1 MEIYKGASAFA
12 GIAIGKIRFYRKGE
26 YQVRQ
31 HQADDVK
38 KELHNFDVARRHVMQ
53 TLKEEYDGVT
63 GKQMAQNADEHSCKR
78 KALER
83 MTISGGTE
91 RCLET
96 EKVSVEK
103 MEDAQNLVLE
113 QAELLGSGSFLR
125 AVQSMITGEK
135 VTAAYAVQTTRD
147 ELQSTFS
154 NLNDPSIKERIYNVS
169 RVSDLLLEI
178 LGEDENK
185 IDLGEEPVILVADTL
200 SPAELMEMN
209 KDKLLGIVT
218 RKGSATSHAA
228 ILAKNMDIPCV
239 TGIGIPQSEEEWED
253 SVAII
258 DGYTGTIYLE
268 PDSEIRKEYEIRRKA
283 DLVEREELLKLKNQ
297 ADVTKDGRE
306 VGIYANIGSLDDLNS
321 VLYYGARGIGL
332 LRSEFQYL
340 GRENYPGEEELFQ
353 AYKKTAQTMGDRLVI
368 IRTADLGAD
377 KQASYLEIPKETNP
391 LMGNRG
397 IRLSLDRK
405 NLFKTQIR
413 AIYRA
418 SWYGNLGMMYPMIC
432 AEEEM
437 DEIEALV
444 AEVKE
449 ELTKEEIPFKEI
461 RTGIMMETP
470 AAVMI
475 GEELA
480 KRVDFLGIGTN
491 DLTQYT
497 LAMDRQN
504 PLLQNKYNDHH
515 PAILRMIKMIV
526 EAGHAQNCKVCLCG
540 ELAADT
546 RLSETFLKMGVDAL
560 SVVPACI
567 LPVRKALRRV
577 CMEEQNG

>member
-26 YQVRQ
+26 YQLRQ
-31 HQADDVK
+31 HQADDIK
-38 KELHNFDVARRHVMQ
+38 TEQRNFDVARRHVMQ
-53 TLKEEYDGVT
+53 TLKEEYDSAGISE
-63 GKQMAQNADEHSCKR
+63 AIEH
-78 KALER
+78 
-83 MTISGGTE
+83 
-91 RCLET
+91 
-96 EKVSVEK
+96 
-103 MEDAQNLVLE
+103 QVLE

-125 AVQSMITGEK
+125 AVQSMISGEK
-135 VTAAYAVQTTRD
+135 VTAAYAVQITRD
-147 ELQSTFS
+147 ELNGTFG
-154 NLNDPSIKERIYNVS
+154 NLKDPSIKERIHNVS

-178 LGEDENK
+178 LGKEEKK
-185 IDLGEEPVILVADTL
+185 INLGEEPVILAADAL
-200 SPAELMEMN
+200 SPAELMEMD

-218 RKGSATSHAA
+218 RKGSATSHTA
-228 ILAKNMDIPCV
+228 ILAKSMDIPCV
-239 TGIGIPQSEEEWED
+239 TGVGIPASEEEWED
-253 SVAII
+253 TVAII
-258 DGYTGTIYLE
+258 DGYTGTLYLE
-268 PDSEIRKEYEIRRKA
+268 PDREVRREYEIRRKA
-283 DLVEREELLKLKNQ
+283 DLVEREALLKLK
-297 ADVTKDGRE
+297 DEKDITLDGKE

-321 VLYYGARGIGL
+321 ALYYGARGIGL

-340 GRENYPGEEELFQ
+340 GRESYPGEEELFQ
-353 AYKKTAQTMGDRLVI
+353 AYKKTAQTMGDRLVV

-377 KQASYLEIPKETNP
+377 KQAAYLEIPQETNP

-397 IRLSLDRK
+397 IRFCLDRK

-418 SWYGNLGMMYPMIC
+418 SWYGNLGMMYPMISE
-432 AEEEM
+432 EEEM
-437 DEIEALV
+437 DAIEELIR
-444 AEVKE
+444 EVKT
-449 ELTKEEIPFKEI
+449 ELSSEGIPFKNI

-480 KRVDFLGIGTN
+480 RRVDFLGIGTN

-504 PLLQNKYNDHH
+504 PLLQKKYNDHH
-515 PAILRMIKMIV
+515 PAVVRMIKMIID
-526 EAGHAQNCKVCLCG
+526 AGHKENCKVCLCG

-546 RLSETFLKMGVDAL
+546 RLTETFLRMGVDAL

-567 LPVRKALRRV
+567 LPVRKALRAARV
-577 CMEEQNG
+577 KNEDE

>member
-26 YQVRQ
+26 YQIRQ

-38 KELHNFDVARRHVMQ
+38 KELKNFDVARRHVMQ
-53 TLKEEYDGVT
+53 TLKEEYDRMSE
-63 GKQMAQNADEHSCKR
+63 KQMDTADPELDMEPQPLDRIVKVNG
-78 KALER
+78 EN
-83 MTISGGTE
+83 GTN
-91 RCLET
+91 
-96 EKVSVEK
+96 
-103 MEDAQNLVLE
+103 QILE

-147 ELQSTFS
+147 EMQSTFS
-154 NLNDPSIKERIYNVS
+154 RLNDPTIKERIHNVS
-169 RVSDLLLEI
+169 RISSLLLEI

-185 IDLGEEPVILVADTL
+185 IDLGEEPIILAADAL
-200 SPAELMEMN
+200 SLAELMEMD
-209 KDKLLGIVT
+209 KEKLLGIVT

-253 SVAII
+253 SIAII
-258 DGYTGTIYLE
+258 DGYTGTFYLE
-268 PDSEIRKEYEIRRKA
+268 PDGEVCKEYEIRRKA
-283 DLVEREELLKLKNQ
+283 DLVEREALLQLKD
-297 ADVTKDGRE
+297 AEDVTKDGRK
-306 VGIYANIGSLDDLNS
+306 VGIYANIGNLDDLNS
-321 VLYYGARGIGL
+321 ALYYGARGIGL

-397 IRLSLDRK
+397 IRLCLDRK

-432 AEEEM
+432 GEEEM
-437 DEIEALV
+437 AEIEVLV
-444 AEVKE
+444 AEVKN
-449 ELTKEEIPFKEI
+449 ELRAVGIPFKEI
-461 RTGIMMETP
+461 QTGIMMETP

-480 KRVDFLGIGTN
+480 KRVNFLGIGTN

-504 PLLQNKYNDHH
+504 PLLQKKYNDHH
-515 PAILRMIKMIV
+515 PAILKMIRMIV

-546 RLSETFLKMGVDAL
+546 RLTETFLRMGVDAL

-567 LPVRKALRRV
+567 LPVRKALRAARV
-577 CMEEQNG
+577 ED

>member
-12 GIAIGKIRFYRKGE
+12 GIAIGKIRFYQKGE
-26 YQVRQ
+26 YQLRQ
-31 HQADDVK
+31 HQADDIK
-38 KELHNFDVARRHVMQ
+38 TEQRNFDVARRHVMQ
-53 TLKEEYDGVT
+53 TLKEEYDSAGISE
-63 GKQMAQNADEHSCKR
+63 AIEH
-78 KALER
+78 
-83 MTISGGTE
+83 
-91 RCLET
+91 
-96 EKVSVEK
+96 
-103 MEDAQNLVLE
+103 QVLE

-125 AVQSMITGEK
+125 AVQSMISGEK

-147 ELQSTFS
+147 ELNGTFG
-154 NLNDPSIKERIYNVS
+154 NLKDPSIKERIHNVS

-178 LGEDENK
+178 LGKEEKK
-185 IDLGEEPVILVADTL
+185 INLGEEPVILAADAL
-200 SPAELMEMN
+200 SPAELMEMD

-218 RKGSATSHAA
+218 RKGSATSHTA
-228 ILAKNMDIPCV
+228 ILAKSMDIPCV
-239 TGIGIPQSEEEWED
+239 TGVGIPTSEEEWED
-253 SVAII
+253 TVAII
-258 DGYTGTIYLE
+258 DGYTGTLYLE
-268 PDSEIRKEYEIRRKA
+268 PDREVRREYEIRRKA
-283 DLVEREELLKLKNQ
+283 DLVEREALLKLK
-297 ADVTKDGRE
+297 DEKDITLDGKE

-321 VLYYGARGIGL
+321 ALYYGARGIGL

-340 GRENYPGEEELFQ
+340 GRESYPGEEELFQ
-353 AYKKTAQTMGDRLVI
+353 AYKKTAQTMGDRLVV

-377 KQASYLEIPKETNP
+377 KQAAYLEIPQETNP

-397 IRLSLDRK
+397 IRFCLDRK

-418 SWYGNLGMMYPMIC
+418 SWYGNLGMMYPMISE
-432 AEEEM
+432 EEEM
-437 DEIEALV
+437 DAIEELIR
-444 AEVKE
+444 EVKT
-449 ELTKEEIPFKEI
+449 ELSSEGIPFKNI

-480 KRVDFLGIGTN
+480 RRVDFLGIGTN

-504 PLLQNKYNDHH
+504 PLLQKKYNDHH
-515 PAILRMIKMIV
+515 PAVVRMIKMIID
-526 EAGHAQNCKVCLCG
+526 AGHKENCKVCLCG

-546 RLSETFLKMGVDAL
+546 RLTETFLRMGVDAL

-567 LPVRKALRRV
+567 LPVRKALRAARV
-577 CMEEQNG
+577 KNEDE

>member
-12 GIAIGKIRFYRKGE
+12 GIAIGKIQFYRKGE
-26 YQVRQ
+26 YQLRQ
-31 HQADDVK
+31 HQADDIK
-38 KELHNFDVARRHVMQ
+38 TEQRNFDVARRHVMQ
-53 TLKEEYDGVT
+53 TLKEEYDSAGISE
-63 GKQMAQNADEHSCKR
+63 AIEH
-78 KALER
+78 
-83 MTISGGTE
+83 
-91 RCLET
+91 
-96 EKVSVEK
+96 
-103 MEDAQNLVLE
+103 QVLE

-125 AVQSMITGEK
+125 AVQSMISGEK

-147 ELQSTFS
+147 ELNGTFG
-154 NLNDPSIKERIYNVS
+154 NLKDPSIKERIHNVS

-178 LGEDENK
+178 LGKEEKK
-185 IDLGEEPVILVADTL
+185 INLGEEPVILAADAL
-200 SPAELMEMN
+200 SPAELMEMD
-209 KDKLLGIVT
+209 KEKLLGIVT
-218 RKGSATSHAA
+218 RKGSATSHTA

-239 TGIGIPQSEEEWED
+239 TGVGIPASEEEWED
-253 SVAII
+253 TVAII
-258 DGYTGTIYLE
+258 DGYTGTLYLE
-268 PDSEIRKEYEIRRKA
+268 PDREVRREYEIRRKA
-283 DLVEREELLKLKNQ
+283 DLVEREALLKLK
-297 ADVTKDGRE
+297 DEKDITLDGKE

-321 VLYYGARGIGL
+321 ALYYGARGIGL

-340 GRENYPGEEELFQ
+340 GRESYPGEEELFQ
-353 AYKKTAQTMGDRLVI
+353 AYKKTAQTMGDRLVV

-377 KQASYLEIPKETNP
+377 KQAAYLEIPQETNP

-397 IRLSLDRK
+397 IRFCLDRK

-418 SWYGNLGMMYPMIC
+418 SWYGNLGMMYPMISE
-432 AEEEM
+432 EEEM
-437 DEIEALV
+437 DAIEELIR
-444 AEVKE
+444 EVKA
-449 ELTKEEIPFKEI
+449 ELTGEGIPFKNI

-480 KRVDFLGIGTN
+480 RRVDFLGIGTN

-504 PLLQNKYNDHH
+504 PLLQKKYNDHH
-515 PAILRMIKMIV
+515 PAVVRMIKMIID
-526 EAGHAQNCKVCLCG
+526 AGHKENCKVCLCG

-546 RLSETFLKMGVDAL
+546 RLTETFLRMGVDAL

-567 LPVRKALRRV
+567 LPVRKALRAARV
-577 CMEEQNG
+577 KNEDE

>member
-12 GIAIGKIRFYRKGE
+12 GIAIGKIQFYRKGE
-26 YQVRQ
+26 YQLRQ
-31 HQADDVK
+31 HQADDIK
-38 KELHNFDVARRHVMQ
+38 TEQRNFDVARRHVMQ
-53 TLKEEYDGVT
+53 TLKEEYDSAGISE
-63 GKQMAQNADEHSCKR
+63 AIEH
-78 KALER
+78 
-83 MTISGGTE
+83 
-91 RCLET
+91 
-96 EKVSVEK
+96 
-103 MEDAQNLVLE
+103 QVLE

-125 AVQSMITGEK
+125 AVQSMISGEK

-147 ELQSTFS
+147 ELNGTFG
-154 NLNDPSIKERIYNVS
+154 NLKDPSIKERIHNVS

-178 LGEDENK
+178 LGKEEKK
-185 IDLGEEPVILVADTL
+185 INLGEEPVILAADAL
-200 SPAELMEMN
+200 SPAELMEMD

-218 RKGSATSHAA
+218 RKGSATSHTA
-228 ILAKNMDIPCV
+228 ILAKSMDIPCV
-239 TGIGIPQSEEEWED
+239 TGVGIPTSEEEWED
-253 SVAII
+253 TVAII
-258 DGYTGTIYLE
+258 DGYTGTLYLE
-268 PDSEIRKEYEIRRKA
+268 PDREVRREYEIRRKA
-283 DLVEREELLKLKNQ
+283 DLVEREALLKLK
-297 ADVTKDGRE
+297 DEKDITLDGKE

-321 VLYYGARGIGL
+321 ALYYGARGIGL

-340 GRENYPGEEELFQ
+340 GRESYPGEEELFQ
-353 AYKKTAQTMGDRLVI
+353 AYKKTAQTMGDRLVV

-377 KQASYLEIPKETNP
+377 KQAAYLEIPQETNP

-397 IRLSLDRK
+397 IRFCLDRK

-418 SWYGNLGMMYPMIC
+418 SWYGNLGMMYPMISE
-432 AEEEM
+432 EEEM
-437 DEIEALV
+437 DAIEALIR
-444 AEVKE
+444 EVKA
-449 ELTKEEIPFKEI
+449 ELSSEGIPFKNI

-480 KRVDFLGIGTN
+480 RRVDFLGIGTN

-504 PLLQNKYNDHH
+504 PLLQKKYNDHH
-515 PAILRMIKMIV
+515 PAVVRMIKMIID
-526 EAGHAQNCKVCLCG
+526 AGHKENCKVCLCG

-546 RLSETFLKMGVDAL
+546 RLTETFLRMGVDAL

-567 LPVRKALRRV
+567 LPVRKALQAARV
-577 CMEEQNG
+577 KNEDEIKDIVHE

>member
-12 GIAIGKIRFYRKGE
+12 GIAIGKIRFYQKGE
-26 YQVRQ
+26 YQLRQ
-31 HQADDVK
+31 HQADDIK
-38 KELHNFDVARRHVMQ
+38 TEQRNFDIARRHVMQ
-53 TLKEEYDGVT
+53 TLKEEYDSAGISE
-63 GKQMAQNADEHSCKR
+63 AIEH
-78 KALER
+78 
-83 MTISGGTE
+83 
-91 RCLET
+91 
-96 EKVSVEK
+96 
-103 MEDAQNLVLE
+103 QVLE

-125 AVQSMITGEK
+125 AVQSMISGEK

-147 ELQSTFS
+147 ELNGTFS
-154 NLNDPSIKERIYNVS
+154 NLKDPSIKERIHNVS

-178 LGEDENK
+178 LGKEEKK
-185 IDLGEEPVILVADTL
+185 INLGEEPVILAADAL
-200 SPAELMEMN
+200 SPAELMEMD

-218 RKGSATSHAA
+218 RKGSATSHTA
-228 ILAKNMDIPCV
+228 ILAKSMDIPCV
-239 TGIGIPQSEEEWED
+239 TGVGIPTSEEEWED
-253 SVAII
+253 TVAII
-258 DGYTGTIYLE
+258 DGYTGTLYLE
-268 PDSEIRKEYEIRRKA
+268 PDREVRREYEIRRKA
-283 DLVEREELLKLKNQ
+283 DIVEREALLKLK
-297 ADVTKDGRE
+297 DEKDITLDGKE

-321 VLYYGARGIGL
+321 ALYYGARGIGL

-340 GRENYPGEEELFQ
+340 GRESYPGEEELFQ
-353 AYKKTAQTMGDRLVI
+353 AYKKTAQTMGDRLVV

-377 KQASYLEIPKETNP
+377 KQAAYLEIPQETNP

-397 IRLSLDRK
+397 IRFCLDRK

-418 SWYGNLGMMYPMIC
+418 SWYGNLGMMYPMISE
-432 AEEEM
+432 EEEM
-437 DEIEALV
+437 DAIEELIR
-444 AEVKE
+444 EVKA
-449 ELTKEEIPFKEI
+449 ELSSEGIPFKNI

-480 KRVDFLGIGTN
+480 RRVDFLGIGTN

-504 PLLQNKYNDHH
+504 PLLQKKYNDHH
-515 PAILRMIKMIV
+515 PAVVRMIKMIID
-526 EAGHAQNCKVCLCG
+526 AGHKENCKVCLCG

-546 RLSETFLKMGVDAL
+546 RLTETFLRMGVDAL

-567 LPVRKALRRV
+567 LPVRKALRAARV
-577 CMEEQNG
+577 KNEDE

>member
-12 GIAIGKIRFYRKGE
+12 GISIGKIRFYRKGE
-26 YQVRQ
+26 YQLRQ
-31 HQADDVK
+31 HQADDIK
-38 KELHNFDVARRHVMQ
+38 TEQRNFDIARRHVMQ
-53 TLKEEYDGVT
+53 TLKEEYDSAGISE
-63 GKQMAQNADEHSCKR
+63 AIEH
-78 KALER
+78 
-83 MTISGGTE
+83 
-91 RCLET
+91 
-96 EKVSVEK
+96 
-103 MEDAQNLVLE
+103 QVLE

-125 AVQSMITGEK
+125 AVQSMISGEK

-147 ELQSTFS
+147 ELNGTFG
-154 NLNDPSIKERIYNVS
+154 NLKDPSIKERIHNVS

-178 LGEDENK
+178 LGKEEKK
-185 IDLGEEPVILVADTL
+185 INLGEEPVILAADAL
-200 SPAELMEMN
+200 SPAELMEMD

-218 RKGSATSHAA
+218 RKGSATSHTA
-228 ILAKNMDIPCV
+228 ILAKSMDIPCV
-239 TGIGIPQSEEEWED
+239 TGVGIPASEEEWED
-253 SVAII
+253 TVAII
-258 DGYTGTIYLE
+258 DGYTGTLYLE
-268 PDSEIRKEYEIRRKA
+268 PDREVRREYEIRRKA
-283 DLVEREELLKLKNQ
+283 DLVEREALLKLK
-297 ADVTKDGRE
+297 DEKDITLDGKE

-321 VLYYGARGIGL
+321 ALYYGARGIGL

-340 GRENYPGEEELFQ
+340 GRESYPGEEELFQ
-353 AYKKTAQTMGDRLVI
+353 AYKKTAQTMGDRLVV

-377 KQASYLEIPKETNP
+377 KQAAYLEIPQETNP

-397 IRLSLDRK
+397 IRFCLDRK

-418 SWYGNLGMMYPMIC
+418 SWYGNLGMMYPMISE
-432 AEEEM
+432 EEEM
-437 DEIEALV
+437 DAIEELIR
-444 AEVKE
+444 EVKA
-449 ELTKEEIPFKEI
+449 ELSSEGIPFKNI

-480 KRVDFLGIGTN
+480 RRVDFLGIGTN

-504 PLLQNKYNDHH
+504 PLLQKKYNDHH
-515 PAILRMIKMIV
+515 PAVVRMIKMIID
-526 EAGHAQNCKVCLCG
+526 AGHKENCKVCLCG

-546 RLSETFLKMGVDAL
+546 RLTETFLRMGVDAL

-567 LPVRKALRRV
+567 LPVRKALRAARV
-577 CMEEQNG
+577 KNEDE

>member
-12 GIAIGKIRFYRKGE
+12 GIAIGKIQFYRKGE
-26 YQVRQ
+26 YQLRQ
-31 HQADDVK
+31 HQADDIK
-38 KELHNFDVARRHVMQ
+38 TEQRNFDIARRHVMQ
-53 TLKEEYDGVT
+53 TLKEEYDSAGISE
-63 GKQMAQNADEHSCKR
+63 AIEH
-78 KALER
+78 
-83 MTISGGTE
+83 
-91 RCLET
+91 
-96 EKVSVEK
+96 
-103 MEDAQNLVLE
+103 QVLE

-125 AVQSMITGEK
+125 AVQSMISGEK

-147 ELQSTFS
+147 ELNGTFG
-154 NLNDPSIKERIYNVS
+154 NLKDPSIKERIHNVS

-178 LGEDENK
+178 LGKEEKK
-185 IDLGEEPVILVADTL
+185 INLGEEPVILAADAL
-200 SPAELMEMN
+200 SPAELMEMD

-218 RKGSATSHAA
+218 RKGSATSHTA
-228 ILAKNMDIPCV
+228 ILAKSMDIPCV
-239 TGIGIPQSEEEWED
+239 TGVGIPASEEEWED
-253 SVAII
+253 TVAII
-258 DGYTGTIYLE
+258 DGYTGTLYLE
-268 PDSEIRKEYEIRRKA
+268 PDREVRREYEIRRKA
-283 DLVEREELLKLKNQ
+283 DLVEREALLKLK
-297 ADVTKDGRE
+297 DEKDITLDGKE

-321 VLYYGARGIGL
+321 ALYYGARGIGL

-340 GRENYPGEEELFQ
+340 GRESYPGEEELFQ
-353 AYKKTAQTMGDRLVI
+353 AYKKTAQTMGDRLVV

-377 KQASYLEIPKETNP
+377 KQAAYLEIPQETNP

-397 IRLSLDRK
+397 IRFCLDRK

-418 SWYGNLGMMYPMIC
+418 SWYGNLGMMYPMISE
-432 AEEEM
+432 EEEM
-437 DEIEALV
+437 DAIEELIQ
-444 AEVKE
+444 EVKA
-449 ELTKEEIPFKEI
+449 ELSSEGISFKNI

-480 KRVDFLGIGTN
+480 RRVDFLGIGTN

-504 PLLQNKYNDHH
+504 PLLQKKYNDHH
-515 PAILRMIKMIV
+515 PAVVRMIKMIID
-526 EAGHAQNCKVCLCG
+526 AGHKENCKVCLCG

-546 RLSETFLKMGVDAL
+546 RLTETFLRMGVDAL

-567 LPVRKALRRV
+567 LPVRKALRAARV
-577 CMEEQNG
+577 KNEDE

>member
-12 GIAIGKIRFYRKGE
+12 GIAIGKIQFYRKGE
-26 YQVRQ
+26 YQLRQ
-31 HQADDVK
+31 HQADDIK
-38 KELHNFDVARRHVMQ
+38 TEQRNFDVARRHVMQ
-53 TLKEEYDGVT
+53 TLKEEYDSAGISE
-63 GKQMAQNADEHSCKR
+63 AIEH
-78 KALER
+78 
-83 MTISGGTE
+83 
-91 RCLET
+91 
-96 EKVSVEK
+96 
-103 MEDAQNLVLE
+103 QVLE

-125 AVQSMITGEK
+125 AVQSMISGEK

-147 ELQSTFS
+147 ELNGTFS
-154 NLNDPSIKERIYNVS
+154 NLKDPSIKERIHNVS

-178 LGEDENK
+178 LGKEEKK
-185 IDLGEEPVILVADTL
+185 INLGEEPVILAADAL
-200 SPAELMEMN
+200 SPAELMEMD

-218 RKGSATSHAA
+218 RKGSATSHTA
-228 ILAKNMDIPCV
+228 ILAKSMDIPCV
-239 TGIGIPQSEEEWED
+239 TGVGIPASEEEWED
-253 SVAII
+253 TVAII
-258 DGYTGTIYLE
+258 DGYTGTLYLE
-268 PDSEIRKEYEIRRKA
+268 PDREVRREYEIRRKA
-283 DLVEREELLKLKNQ
+283 DLVEREALLKLK
-297 ADVTKDGRE
+297 DEKDITLDGKE

-321 VLYYGARGIGL
+321 ALYYGARGIGL

-340 GRENYPGEEELFQ
+340 GRESYPGEEELFQ
-353 AYKKTAQTMGDRLVI
+353 AYKKTAQTMGDRLVV

-377 KQASYLEIPKETNP
+377 KQAAYLEIPQETNP

-397 IRLSLDRK
+397 IRFCLDRK

-418 SWYGNLGMMYPMIC
+418 SWYGNLGMMYPMISE
-432 AEEEM
+432 EEEM
-437 DEIEALV
+437 DAIEALIR
-444 AEVKE
+444 EVKT
-449 ELTKEEIPFKEI
+449 ELTSEGIPFKNI

-480 KRVDFLGIGTN
+480 RRVDFLGIGTN

-504 PLLQNKYNDHH
+504 PLLQKKYNDHH
-515 PAILRMIKMIV
+515 PAVVRMIKMIID
-526 EAGHAQNCKVCLCG
+526 AGHKENCKVCLCG

-546 RLSETFLKMGVDAL
+546 RLTETFLRMGVDAL

-567 LPVRKALRRV
+567 LPVRKALRAARV
-577 CMEEQNG
+577 KNEDE

>member
-12 GIAIGKIRFYRKGE
+12 GIAIGKIWFYKKGE
-26 YQVRQ
+26 YQIRQ

-38 KELHNFDVARRHVMQ
+38 KELKVFDVARRHVMQ
-53 TLKEEYDGVT
+53 TLKEEYD
-63 GKQMAQNADEHSCKR
+63 
-78 KALER
+78 
-83 MTISGGTE
+83 
-91 RCLET
+91 
-96 EKVSVEK
+96 K
-103 MEDAQNLVLE
+103 MSENQILE
-113 QAELLGSGSFLR
+113 QAKLLGSGSFLR

-135 VTAAYAVQTTRD
+135 VTAAYAVETTKD
-147 ELQSTFS
+147 ELQGTFS
-154 NLNDPSIKERIYNVS
+154 GLNDVSIKERIFNVS
-169 RVSDLLLEI
+169 RVCELLLEI
-178 LGEDENK
+178 LGEDEKK
-185 IDLGEEPVILVADTL
+185 INLGEEPVILAADTL
-200 SPAELMEMN
+200 SPAELMEMD
-209 KDKLLGIVT
+209 KEKLLGIIT
-218 RKGSATSHAA
+218 RGGSATSHAA

-258 DGYTGTIYLE
+258 DGYTGTVYLE
-268 PDSEIRKEYEIRRKA
+268 PDNEVRREYEIRQNA
-283 DLVEREELLKLKNQ
+283 DKVERESLLKLR
-297 ADVTKDGRE
+297 DERDITLDGHE
-306 VGIYANIGSLDDLNS
+306 VGIYANIGNLDDLNS
-321 VLYYGARGIGL
+321 AIYYGARGIGL

-353 AYKKTAQTMGDRLVI
+353 AYKKSAQTMGERLVV

-377 KQASYLEIPKETNP
+377 KQASYLEIPQETNP
-391 LMGNRG
+391 MMGNRG
-397 IRLSLDRK
+397 IRFCLDRK

-546 RLSETFLKMGVDAL
+546 RLTETFLKMGVDAL

-567 LPVRKALRRV
+567 LPVRKALRGV
-577 CMEEQNG
+577 CMEDKKWIKKVKS

>member
-1 MEIYKGASAFA
+1 
-12 GIAIGKIRFYRKGE
+12 
-26 YQVRQ
+26 
-31 HQADDVK
+31 
-38 KELHNFDVARRHVMQ
+38 MQ
-53 TLKEEYDGVT
+53 TLKEEYD
-63 GKQMAQNADEHSCKR
+63 
-78 KALER
+78 
-83 MTISGGTE
+83 
-91 RCLET
+91 
-96 EKVSVEK
+96 K
-103 MEDAQNLVLE
+103 MSENQILE
-113 QAELLGSGSFLR
+113 QAKLLGSGSFLR

-135 VTAAYAVQTTRD
+135 VTAAYAVETTKD
-147 ELQSTFS
+147 ELQGTFS
-154 NLNDPSIKERIYNVS
+154 GLNDVSIKERIFNVS
-169 RVSDLLLEI
+169 RVCELLLEI
-178 LGEDENK
+178 LGEDEKK
-185 IDLGEEPVILVADTL
+185 INLGEEPVILAADTL
-200 SPAELMEMN
+200 SPAELMEMD
-209 KDKLLGIVT
+209 KEKLLGIIT
-218 RKGSATSHAA
+218 RGGSATSHAA

-239 TGIGIPQSEEEWED
+239 TGIGIPQPEEEWED

-258 DGYTGTIYLE
+258 DGYTGTVYLE
-268 PDSEIRKEYEIRRKA
+268 PDNEVRREYEIRQNA
-283 DLVEREELLKLKNQ
+283 DKVERESLLKLR
-297 ADVTKDGRE
+297 DERDITLDGHE
-306 VGIYANIGSLDDLNS
+306 VGIYANIGNLDDLNS
-321 VLYYGARGIGL
+321 AIYYGARGVGL

-353 AYKKTAQTMGDRLVI
+353 AYKKSAQTMGERLVV

-377 KQASYLEIPKETNP
+377 KQASYLEIPQETNP

-397 IRLSLDRK
+397 IRFCLDRK

-444 AEVKE
+444 AEVKG
-449 ELTKEEIPFKEI
+449 ELTKEGIPFKEI

-546 RLSETFLKMGVDAL
+546 RLTETFLKMGVDAL

-567 LPVRKALRRV
+567 LPVRKALRGV
-577 CMEEQNG
+577 CMEDKKWIKKVKS

>member
-26 YQVRQ
+26 YQLRQ
-31 HQADDVK
+31 HQADDIK
-38 KELHNFDVARRHVMQ
+38 TEQRNFDIARRHVMQ
-53 TLKEEYDGVT
+53 TLKEEYDSAGISE
-63 GKQMAQNADEHSCKR
+63 AIEH
-78 KALER
+78 
-83 MTISGGTE
+83 
-91 RCLET
+91 
-96 EKVSVEK
+96 
-103 MEDAQNLVLE
+103 QVLE

-125 AVQSMITGEK
+125 AVQSMISGEK

-147 ELQSTFS
+147 ELNGTFG
-154 NLNDPSIKERIYNVS
+154 NLKDPSIKERIHNVS

-178 LGEDENK
+178 LGKEEKK
-185 IDLGEEPVILVADTL
+185 INLGEEPVILAADAL
-200 SPAELMEMN
+200 SPAELMEMD

-218 RKGSATSHAA
+218 RKGSATSHTA
-228 ILAKNMDIPCV
+228 ILAKSMDIPCV
-239 TGIGIPQSEEEWED
+239 TGVGIPTSEEEWED
-253 SVAII
+253 TVAII
-258 DGYTGTIYLE
+258 DGYTGTLYLE
-268 PDSEIRKEYEIRRKA
+268 PDREVRREYEIRRKA
-283 DLVEREELLKLKNQ
+283 DLVEREALLKLK
-297 ADVTKDGRE
+297 DEKDITLDGKE

-321 VLYYGARGIGL
+321 ALYYGARGIGL

-340 GRENYPGEEELFQ
+340 GRESYPGEEELFQ
-353 AYKKTAQTMGDRLVI
+353 AYKKTAQTMGDRLVV

-377 KQASYLEIPKETNP
+377 KQAAYLEIPQETNP

-397 IRLSLDRK
+397 IRFCLDRK

-418 SWYGNLGMMYPMIC
+418 SWYGNLGMMYPMISE
-432 AEEEM
+432 EEEM
-437 DEIEALV
+437 DAIEELIR
-444 AEVKE
+444 EVKT
-449 ELTKEEIPFKEI
+449 ELSSEGIPFKNI

-480 KRVDFLGIGTN
+480 RRVDFLGIGTN

-504 PLLQNKYNDHH
+504 PLLQKKYNDHH
-515 PAILRMIKMIV
+515 PAVVRMIKMIID
-526 EAGHAQNCKVCLCG
+526 AGHKENCKVCLCG

-546 RLSETFLKMGVDAL
+546 RLTETFLRMGVDAL

-567 LPVRKALRRV
+567 LPVRKALRAARV
-577 CMEEQNG
+577 KNEDE

>member
-12 GIAIGKIRFYRKGE
+12 GIAIGKIRFYQKGE
-26 YQVRQ
+26 YQLRQ
-31 HQADDVK
+31 HQADDIK
-38 KELHNFDVARRHVMQ
+38 TEQRNFDIARRHVMQ
-53 TLKEEYDGVT
+53 TLKEEYDSAGISE
-63 GKQMAQNADEHSCKR
+63 AIEH
-78 KALER
+78 
-83 MTISGGTE
+83 
-91 RCLET
+91 
-96 EKVSVEK
+96 
-103 MEDAQNLVLE
+103 QVLE

-125 AVQSMITGEK
+125 AVQSMISGEK

-147 ELQSTFS
+147 ELNGTFG
-154 NLNDPSIKERIYNVS
+154 NLKDPSIKERIHNVS

-178 LGEDENK
+178 LGKEEKQIN
-185 IDLGEEPVILVADTL
+185 LGEEPVILAADAL
-200 SPAELMEMN
+200 SPAELMEMD

-218 RKGSATSHAA
+218 RKGSATSHTA
-228 ILAKNMDIPCV
+228 ILAKSMDIPCV
-239 TGIGIPQSEEEWED
+239 TGVGIPASEEEWED
-253 SVAII
+253 TVAII
-258 DGYTGTIYLE
+258 DGYTGTLYLE
-268 PDSEIRKEYEIRRKA
+268 PDREVRREYEIRRKA
-283 DLVEREELLKLKNQ
+283 DLVEREALLKLK
-297 ADVTKDGRE
+297 DEKDITLDGKE

-321 VLYYGARGIGL
+321 ALYYGARGIGL

-340 GRENYPGEEELFQ
+340 GRESYPGEEELFQ
-353 AYKKTAQTMGDRLVI
+353 AYKKTAQTMGDRLVV

-377 KQASYLEIPKETNP
+377 KQAAYLEIPQETNP

-397 IRLSLDRK
+397 IRFCLDRK

-418 SWYGNLGMMYPMIC
+418 SWYGNLGMMYPMISE
-432 AEEEM
+432 EEEM
-437 DEIEALV
+437 DAIEELIR
-444 AEVKE
+444 EVKA
-449 ELTKEEIPFKEI
+449 ELSSEGIPFKNI

-480 KRVDFLGIGTN
+480 RRVDFLGIGTN

-504 PLLQNKYNDHH
+504 PLLQKKYNDHH
-515 PAILRMIKMIV
+515 PAVVRMIKMIID
-526 EAGHAQNCKVCLCG
+526 AGHKENCKVCLCG

-546 RLSETFLKMGVDAL
+546 RLTETFLRMGVDAL

-567 LPVRKALRRV
+567 LPVRKALRAARAKN
-577 CMEEQNG
+577 EDE

>member
-12 GIAIGKIRFYRKGE
+12 GIAIGKIQFYRKGE
-26 YQVRQ
+26 YQLRQ
-31 HQADDVK
+31 HQADDIK
-38 KELHNFDVARRHVMQ
+38 TEQRNFDVARRHVMQ
-53 TLKEEYDGVT
+53 TLKEEYDSAGISE
-63 GKQMAQNADEHSCKR
+63 AIEH
-78 KALER
+78 
-83 MTISGGTE
+83 
-91 RCLET
+91 
-96 EKVSVEK
+96 
-103 MEDAQNLVLE
+103 QVLE

-125 AVQSMITGEK
+125 AVQSMISGEK

-147 ELQSTFS
+147 ELNGTFG
-154 NLNDPSIKERIYNVS
+154 NLKDPSIKERIHNVS

-178 LGEDENK
+178 LGKEEKK
-185 IDLGEEPVILVADTL
+185 INLGEEPVILAADAL
-200 SPAELMEMN
+200 SPAELMEMD

-218 RKGSATSHAA
+218 RKGSATSHTA
-228 ILAKNMDIPCV
+228 ILAKSMDIPCV
-239 TGIGIPQSEEEWED
+239 TGVGIPASEEEWED
-253 SVAII
+253 TVAII
-258 DGYTGTIYLE
+258 DGYTGTLYLE
-268 PDSEIRKEYEIRRKA
+268 PDREVRREYEIRRKA
-283 DLVEREELLKLKNQ
+283 DLVEREALLKLK
-297 ADVTKDGRE
+297 DEKDITLDGKE

-321 VLYYGARGIGL
+321 ALYYGARGIGL

-340 GRENYPGEEELFQ
+340 GRESYPGEEELFQ
-353 AYKKTAQTMGDRLVI
+353 AYKKTAQTMGDRLVV

-377 KQASYLEIPKETNP
+377 KQAAYLEIPQETNP

-397 IRLSLDRK
+397 IRFCLDRK

-418 SWYGNLGMMYPMIC
+418 SWYGNLGMMYPMISE
-432 AEEEM
+432 EEEM
-437 DEIEALV
+437 DAIEELIR
-444 AEVKE
+444 EVKT
-449 ELTKEEIPFKEI
+449 ELSSEGIPFKNI

-480 KRVDFLGIGTN
+480 RRVDFLGIGTN

-504 PLLQNKYNDHH
+504 PLLQKKYNDHH
-515 PAILRMIKMIV
+515 PAVVRMIKRIID
-526 EAGHAQNCKVCLCG
+526 AGHKENCKVCLCG

-546 RLSETFLKMGVDAL
+546 RLTETFLRMGVDAL

-567 LPVRKALRRV
+567 LPVRKALRAARV
-577 CMEEQNG
+577 KNEDE

>member
-12 GIAIGKIRFYRKGE
+12 GIAIGKIQFYRKGE
-26 YQVRQ
+26 YQLRQ
-31 HQADDVK
+31 HQADDIK
-38 KELHNFDVARRHVMQ
+38 TEQRNFDIARRHVMQ
-53 TLKEEYDGVT
+53 TLKEEYDSAGISE
-63 GKQMAQNADEHSCKR
+63 AIEH
-78 KALER
+78 
-83 MTISGGTE
+83 
-91 RCLET
+91 
-96 EKVSVEK
+96 
-103 MEDAQNLVLE
+103 QVLE

-125 AVQSMITGEK
+125 AVQSMISGEK

-147 ELQSTFS
+147 ELNGTFS
-154 NLNDPSIKERIYNVS
+154 NLKDPSIKERIHNVS

-178 LGEDENK
+178 LGKEEKK
-185 IDLGEEPVILVADTL
+185 INLGEEPVILAADAL
-200 SPAELMEMN
+200 SPAELMEMD

-218 RKGSATSHAA
+218 RKGSATSHTA
-228 ILAKNMDIPCV
+228 ILAKSMDIPCV
-239 TGIGIPQSEEEWED
+239 TGVGIPTSEEEWED
-253 SVAII
+253 TVAII
-258 DGYTGTIYLE
+258 DGYTGTLYLE
-268 PDSEIRKEYEIRRKA
+268 PDREVRREYEIRRKA
-283 DLVEREELLKLKNQ
+283 DLVEREALLKLK
-297 ADVTKDGRE
+297 DEKDITLDGKE

-321 VLYYGARGIGL
+321 ALYYGARGIGL

-340 GRENYPGEEELFQ
+340 GRESYPGEEELFQ
-353 AYKKTAQTMGDRLVI
+353 AYKKTAQTMGDRLVV

-377 KQASYLEIPKETNP
+377 KQAAYLEIPQETNP

-397 IRLSLDRK
+397 IRFCLDRK

-418 SWYGNLGMMYPMIC
+418 SWYGNLGMMYPMISE
-432 AEEEM
+432 EEEM
-437 DEIEALV
+437 DAIEERIR
-444 AEVKE
+444 EVKA
-449 ELTKEEIPFKEI
+449 ELSSEGIPFKNI

-480 KRVDFLGIGTN
+480 RRVDFLGIGTN

-504 PLLQNKYNDHH
+504 PLLQKKYNDHH
-515 PAILRMIKMIV
+515 PAVVRMIKMIID
-526 EAGHAQNCKVCLCG
+526 AGHKENCKVCLCG

-546 RLSETFLKMGVDAL
+546 RLTETFLRMGVDAL

-567 LPVRKALRRV
+567 LPVRKALRAARV
-577 CMEEQNG
+577 KNEDE

>member
-12 GIAIGKIRFYRKGE
+12 GIAIGKIQFYRKGE
-26 YQVRQ
+26 YQLRQ
-31 HQADDVK
+31 HQADDIK
-38 KELHNFDVARRHVMQ
+38 TEQRNFDVARRHVMQ
-53 TLKEEYDGVT
+53 TLKEEYDSAGISE
-63 GKQMAQNADEHSCKR
+63 AIEH
-78 KALER
+78 
-83 MTISGGTE
+83 
-91 RCLET
+91 
-96 EKVSVEK
+96 
-103 MEDAQNLVLE
+103 QVLE

-125 AVQSMITGEK
+125 AVQSMISGEK

-147 ELQSTFS
+147 ELNGTFG
-154 NLNDPSIKERIYNVS
+154 NLKDPSIKERIHNVS

-178 LGEDENK
+178 LGKEEKK
-185 IDLGEEPVILVADTL
+185 INLGEEPVILAADAL
-200 SPAELMEMN
+200 SPAELMEMD

-218 RKGSATSHAA
+218 RKGSATSHTA
-228 ILAKNMDIPCV
+228 ILAKSMDIPCV
-239 TGIGIPQSEEEWED
+239 TGVGIPASEEEWED
-253 SVAII
+253 TVAII
-258 DGYTGTIYLE
+258 DGYTGTLYLE
-268 PDSEIRKEYEIRRKA
+268 PDREVRREYEIRRKA
-283 DLVEREELLKLKNQ
+283 DLVEREALLKLK
-297 ADVTKDGRE
+297 DEKDITLDGKE

-321 VLYYGARGIGL
+321 ALYYGARGIGL

-340 GRENYPGEEELFQ
+340 GRESYPGEEELFQ
-353 AYKKTAQTMGDRLVI
+353 AYKKTAQTMGDRLVV

-377 KQASYLEIPKETNP
+377 KQAAYLEIPQETNP

-397 IRLSLDRK
+397 IRFCLDRK

-418 SWYGNLGMMYPMIC
+418 SWYGNLGMMYPMISE
-432 AEEEM
+432 EEEM
-437 DEIEALV
+437 DAIEELIR
-444 AEVKE
+444 EVKAE
-449 ELTKEEIPFKEI
+449 RSSEGIPFKNI

-480 KRVDFLGIGTN
+480 RRVDFLGIGTN

-504 PLLQNKYNDHH
+504 PLFQKKYNDHH
-515 PAILRMIKMIV
+515 PAVVRMIKMIID
-526 EAGHAQNCKVCLCG
+526 AGHKENCKVCLCG

-546 RLSETFLKMGVDAL
+546 RLTETFLRMGVDAL

-567 LPVRKALRRV
+567 LPVRKALRAARV
-577 CMEEQNG
+577 KNEDE

>member
-12 GIAIGKIRFYRKGE
+12 GIAIGKIRFYQKGE
-26 YQVRQ
+26 YQLRQ
-31 HQADDVK
+31 HQADDIK
-38 KELHNFDVARRHVMQ
+38 TEQRNFDIARRHVMQ
-53 TLKEEYDGVT
+53 TLKEEYDSAGISE
-63 GKQMAQNADEHSCKR
+63 AIEH
-78 KALER
+78 
-83 MTISGGTE
+83 
-91 RCLET
+91 
-96 EKVSVEK
+96 
-103 MEDAQNLVLE
+103 QVLE

-125 AVQSMITGEK
+125 AVQSMISGEK

-147 ELQSTFS
+147 ELNGTFS
-154 NLNDPSIKERIYNVS
+154 NLKDPSIKERIHNVS

-178 LGEDENK
+178 LGKEEKK
-185 IDLGEEPVILVADTL
+185 INLGEEPVILAADAL
-200 SPAELMEMN
+200 SPAELMEMD

-218 RKGSATSHAA
+218 RKGSATSHTA
-228 ILAKNMDIPCV
+228 ILAKSMDIPCV
-239 TGIGIPQSEEEWED
+239 TGVGIPASEEEWED
-253 SVAII
+253 TVAII
-258 DGYTGTIYLE
+258 DGYTGTLYLE
-268 PDSEIRKEYEIRRKA
+268 PDREVRREYEIRRKA
-283 DLVEREELLKLKNQ
+283 DIVEREALLKLK
-297 ADVTKDGRE
+297 DEKDITLDGKE

-321 VLYYGARGIGL
+321 ALYYGARGIGL

-340 GRENYPGEEELFQ
+340 GRESYPGEEELFQ
-353 AYKKTAQTMGDRLVI
+353 AYKKTAQTMGDRLVV

-377 KQASYLEIPKETNP
+377 KQAAYLEIPQETNP

-397 IRLSLDRK
+397 IRFCLDRK

-418 SWYGNLGMMYPMIC
+418 SWYGNLGMMYPMISE
-432 AEEEM
+432 EEEM
-437 DEIEALV
+437 DAIEELIR
-444 AEVKE
+444 EVKA
-449 ELTKEEIPFKEI
+449 ELSSEGIPFKNI

-480 KRVDFLGIGTN
+480 RRVDFLGIGTN

-504 PLLQNKYNDHH
+504 PLLQKKYNDHH
-515 PAILRMIKMIV
+515 PAVVRMIKMIID
-526 EAGHAQNCKVCLCG
+526 AGHKENCKVCLCG

-546 RLSETFLKMGVDAL
+546 RLTETFLRMGVDAL

-567 LPVRKALRRV
+567 LPVRKALRAARV
-577 CMEEQNG
+577 KNEDE

>member
-12 GIAIGKIRFYRKGE
+12 GIAIGKIQFYRKGE
-26 YQVRQ
+26 YQLRQ
-31 HQADDVK
+31 HQADDIK
-38 KELHNFDVARRHVMQ
+38 TEQRNFDVARRHVMQ
-53 TLKEEYDGVT
+53 TLKEEYDSAGISE
-63 GKQMAQNADEHSCKR
+63 AIEH
-78 KALER
+78 
-83 MTISGGTE
+83 
-91 RCLET
+91 
-96 EKVSVEK
+96 
-103 MEDAQNLVLE
+103 QVLE

-125 AVQSMITGEK
+125 AVQSMISGEK

-147 ELQSTFS
+147 ELNGTFG
-154 NLNDPSIKERIYNVS
+154 NLKDPSIKERIHNVS

-178 LGEDENK
+178 LGKEEKK
-185 IDLGEEPVILVADTL
+185 INLGEEPVILAADAL
-200 SPAELMEMN
+200 SPAELMEMD

-218 RKGSATSHAA
+218 RKGSATSHTA
-228 ILAKNMDIPCV
+228 ILAKSMDIPCV
-239 TGIGIPQSEEEWED
+239 TGVGIPASEEEWED
-253 SVAII
+253 TVAII
-258 DGYTGTIYLE
+258 DGYTGTLYLE
-268 PDSEIRKEYEIRRKA
+268 PDREVRREYEIRRKA
-283 DLVEREELLKLKNQ
+283 DLVEREALLKLK
-297 ADVTKDGRE
+297 DEKDITLDGKE

-321 VLYYGARGIGL
+321 ALYYGARGIGL

-340 GRENYPGEEELFQ
+340 GRESYPGEEELFQ
-353 AYKKTAQTMGDRLVI
+353 AYKKTAQTMGDRLVV

-377 KQASYLEIPKETNP
+377 KQAAYLEIPQETNP

-397 IRLSLDRK
+397 IRFCLDRK

-418 SWYGNLGMMYPMIC
+418 SWYGNLGMMYPMISS
-432 AEEEM
+432 EEEM
-437 DEIEALV
+437 DAIEELIR
-444 AEVKE
+444 EVKA
-449 ELTKEEIPFKEI
+449 ELTGEGIPFKNI

-480 KRVDFLGIGTN
+480 RRVDFLGIGTN

-504 PLLQNKYNDHH
+504 PLLQKKYNDHH
-515 PAILRMIKMIV
+515 PAVVRMIKMIID
-526 EAGHAQNCKVCLCG
+526 AGHKENCKVCLCG

-546 RLSETFLKMGVDAL
+546 RLTETFLRMGVDAL

-567 LPVRKALRRV
+567 LPVRKALRAARV
-577 CMEEQNG
+577 KNEDE

>member
-12 GIAIGKIRFYRKGE
+12 GIAIGKIQFYRKGE
-26 YQVRQ
+26 YQLRQ
-31 HQADDVK
+31 HQADDIK
-38 KELHNFDVARRHVMQ
+38 TEQRNFDIARRHVMQ
-53 TLKEEYDGVT
+53 TLKEEYDSAGISE
-63 GKQMAQNADEHSCKR
+63 AIEH
-78 KALER
+78 
-83 MTISGGTE
+83 
-91 RCLET
+91 
-96 EKVSVEK
+96 
-103 MEDAQNLVLE
+103 QVLE

-125 AVQSMITGEK
+125 AVQSMISGEK

-147 ELQSTFS
+147 ELNGTFG
-154 NLNDPSIKERIYNVS
+154 NLKDPSIKERIHNVS

-178 LGEDENK
+178 LGKEEKK
-185 IDLGEEPVILVADTL
+185 INLGEEPVILAADAL
-200 SPAELMEMN
+200 SPAELMEMD

-218 RKGSATSHAA
+218 RKGSATSHTA
-228 ILAKNMDIPCV
+228 ILAKSMDIPCV
-239 TGIGIPQSEEEWED
+239 TGVGIPASGEEWED
-253 SVAII
+253 TVAII
-258 DGYTGTIYLE
+258 DGYTGTLYLE
-268 PDSEIRKEYEIRRKA
+268 PDREVRREYEIRRKA
-283 DLVEREELLKLKNQ
+283 DLVEREALLKLK
-297 ADVTKDGRE
+297 DEKDITLDGEE

-321 VLYYGARGIGL
+321 ALYYGARGIGL

-340 GRENYPGEEELFQ
+340 GRESCPGEEELFQ
-353 AYKKTAQTMGDRLVI
+353 AYKKTAQTMGDRLVV

-377 KQASYLEIPKETNP
+377 KQAAYLEIPQETNP

-397 IRLSLDRK
+397 IRFCLDRK

-418 SWYGNLGMMYPMIC
+418 SWYGNLGMMYPMISE
-432 AEEEM
+432 EEEM
-437 DEIEALV
+437 DAIEELIR
-444 AEVKE
+444 EVKA
-449 ELTKEEIPFKEI
+449 ELTGEGIPFKNI

-480 KRVDFLGIGTN
+480 RRVDFLGIGTN

-504 PLLQNKYNDHH
+504 PLLQKKYNDHH
-515 PAILRMIKMIV
+515 PAVVRMIKMIID
-526 EAGHAQNCKVCLCG
+526 AGHKENCKVCLCG

-546 RLSETFLKMGVDAL
+546 RLTETFLRMGVDAL

-567 LPVRKALRRV
+567 LPVRKALRAARV
-577 CMEEQNG
+577 KNEDE

>member
-12 GIAIGKIRFYRKGE
+12 GIAIGKIRFYQNGE
-26 YQVRQ
+26 YQLRL
-31 HQADDVK
+31 HQADDIK
-38 KELHNFDVARRHVMQ
+38 TEQRNFDIARRHVMQ
-53 TLKEEYDGVT
+53 TLKEEYDSAGISE
-63 GKQMAQNADEHSCKR
+63 AIEH
-78 KALER
+78 
-83 MTISGGTE
+83 
-91 RCLET
+91 
-96 EKVSVEK
+96 
-103 MEDAQNLVLE
+103 QVLE

-125 AVQSMITGEK
+125 AVQSMISGEK

-147 ELQSTFS
+147 ELNGTFS
-154 NLNDPSIKERIYNVS
+154 NLKDPSIKERIHNVS

-178 LGEDENK
+178 LGKEEKK
-185 IDLGEEPVILVADTL
+185 INLGEEPVILAADAL
-200 SPAELMEMN
+200 SPAELMEMD

-218 RKGSATSHAA
+218 RKGSATSHTA
-228 ILAKNMDIPCV
+228 ILAKSMDIPCV
-239 TGIGIPQSEEEWED
+239 TGVGIPASEEEWED
-253 SVAII
+253 TVAII
-258 DGYTGTIYLE
+258 DGYTGTLYLE
-268 PDSEIRKEYEIRRKA
+268 PDREVRREYEIRRKA
-283 DLVEREELLKLKNQ
+283 DIVEREALLKLK
-297 ADVTKDGRE
+297 DEKDITLDGKE

-321 VLYYGARGIGL
+321 ALYYGARGIGL

-340 GRENYPGEEELFQ
+340 GRESYPGEEELFQ
-353 AYKKTAQTMGDRLVI
+353 AYKKTAQTMGDRLVV

-377 KQASYLEIPKETNP
+377 KQAAYLEIPQETNP

-397 IRLSLDRK
+397 IRFCLDRK

-418 SWYGNLGMMYPMIC
+418 SWYGNLGMMYPMISE
-432 AEEEM
+432 EEEM
-437 DEIEALV
+437 DAIEELIR
-444 AEVKE
+444 EVKA
-449 ELTKEEIPFKEI
+449 ELSSEGIPFKNI

-480 KRVDFLGIGTN
+480 RRVDFLGIGTN

-504 PLLQNKYNDHH
+504 PLLQKKYDDHH
-515 PAILRMIKMIV
+515 PAVVRMIKMIID
-526 EAGHAQNCKVCLCG
+526 AGHKENCKVCLCG

-546 RLSETFLKMGVDAL
+546 RLTETFLRMGVDAL

-567 LPVRKALRRV
+567 LPVRKALRAARV
-577 CMEEQNG
+577 KNEDEIKDIVHE

>member
-12 GIAIGKIRFYRKGE
+12 GIAIGKIRFYRNGE
-26 YQVRQ
+26 YQIRQ
-31 HQADDVK
+31 HQADDIK
-38 KELHNFDVARRHVMQ
+38 TEQRNFDIARRHVMQ
-53 TLKEEYDGVT
+53 TLKEEYDSAGSSE
-63 GKQMAQNADEHSCKR
+63 AIEH
-78 KALER
+78 
-83 MTISGGTE
+83 
-91 RCLET
+91 
-96 EKVSVEK
+96 
-103 MEDAQNLVLE
+103 QVLE

-125 AVQSMITGEK
+125 AVQSMISGEK

-147 ELQSTFS
+147 ELNGTFG
-154 NLNDPSIKERIYNVS
+154 NLKDPSIKERIHNVS

-178 LGEDENK
+178 LGKEEKK
-185 IDLGEEPVILVADTL
+185 INLGEEPVILAADAL
-200 SPAELMEMN
+200 SPAELMEMD

-218 RKGSATSHAA
+218 RKGSATSHTA
-228 ILAKNMDIPCV
+228 ILAKSMDIPCV
-239 TGIGIPQSEEEWED
+239 TGVGIPASEEEWED
-253 SVAII
+253 TVAII
-258 DGYTGTIYLE
+258 DGYTGTLYLE
-268 PDSEIRKEYEIRRKA
+268 PDREVRREYEIRRKA
-283 DLVEREELLKLKNQ
+283 DIVEREALLKLK
-297 ADVTKDGRE
+297 DEKDITLDGKE

-321 VLYYGARGIGL
+321 ALYYGARGIGL

-340 GRENYPGEEELFQ
+340 GRESYPGEEELFQ
-353 AYKKTAQTMGDRLVI
+353 AYKKTAQTMGDRLVV

-377 KQASYLEIPKETNP
+377 KQAAYLEIPQETNP

-397 IRLSLDRK
+397 IRFCLDRK

-418 SWYGNLGMMYPMIC
+418 SWYGNLGMMYPMISE
-432 AEEEM
+432 EEEM
-437 DEIEALV
+437 DAIEELIR
-444 AEVKE
+444 EVKA
-449 ELTKEEIPFKEI
+449 ELSSEGIPFKNI

-480 KRVDFLGIGTN
+480 RRVDFLGIGTN

-504 PLLQNKYNDHH
+504 PLLQKKYNDHH
-515 PAILRMIKMIV
+515 PAVVRMIKMIID
-526 EAGHAQNCKVCLCG
+526 AGHKENCKVCLCG

-546 RLSETFLKMGVDAL
+546 RLTETFLRMGVDAL

-567 LPVRKALRRV
+567 LPVRKALRAARV
-577 CMEEQNG
+577 KNEDE